1 MGLRVL
7 VFGHQNFQKTYPLIE
22 LSCRP
27 LLWSFCRNLLWQSH
41 FRNLECGELKIGPN
55 TEYTCDLYQFNSPHC
70 ISIIEFRETYI
81 LQMNCLRVTVPIA
94 RIMEVVELEV
104 AT

>member
-1 MGLRVL
+1 MKLRVF
-7 VFGHQNFQKTYPLIE
+7 VFGHQNFQKTHPLIE

-55 TEYTCDLYQFNSPHC
+55 TEYTCDLYQF
-70 ISIIEFRETYI
+70 SIRRTVFLLLNFVKHI